1 MCRGAGTVSWL
12 GTRCNRHVPMWGARK
27 SLDAKLVFEKLRLKT
42 GEIHATPGNAT
53 LWLSEKVHYKSRG
66 GPVGTTRRY
75 STARSLVT
83 APRRCVIGKNGR
95 LLASTIYHSR
105 HDTQLAN
112 CRDTMDR
119 HVKLPRVRGRVGGGR
134 VAGYDMKIGLEVEV
148 GSGRVGCEAS
158 PGSNPVSFPGK
169 HPPWSDPQADPQA
182 DLRGQPRG
190 WTEIRPDPPG
200 RGLRVEGSHWS
211 VSH

>member
-1 MCRGAGTVSWL
+1 MKLIEVYRTTNQRRDLATAPPKCQSQQ
-12 GTRCNRHVPMWGARK
+12 M
-27 SLDAKLVFEKLRLKT
+27 SLDLEGDWTTMLVLLDVSRGWHRVMVGYALQSPRPHVGRSEIFGLYRNLSSRNSDKNQGKSMLRQ
-42 GEIHATPGNAT
+42 ATLLLA

-119 HVKLPRVRGRVGGGR
+119 HVKLPRLP
-134 VAGYDMKIGLEVEV
+134 I
-148 GSGRVGCEAS
+148 
-158 PGSNPVSFPGK
+158 
-169 HPPWSDPQADPQA
+169 
-182 DLRGQPRG
+182 
-190 WTEIRPDPPG
+190 
-200 RGLRVEGSHWS
+200 
-211 VSH
+211 